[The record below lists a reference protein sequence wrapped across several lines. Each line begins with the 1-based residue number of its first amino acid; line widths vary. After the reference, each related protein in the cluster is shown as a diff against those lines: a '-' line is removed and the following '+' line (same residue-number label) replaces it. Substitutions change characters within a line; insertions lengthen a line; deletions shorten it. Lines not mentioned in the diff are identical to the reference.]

1 MEIRKGTLDDLE
13 AVAAVEARCF
23 PPEQA
28 ATMEQFRDRLQTYP
42 EGFWLLWDGEI
53 LVGFLDGMVF
63 DSPELTDAMFDDA
76 SLHEPRGD
84 WQMIFGLN
92 TIPEYRNRGCAGQL
106 IRQCIHDAEIEGR
119 RGVVLTC
126 LEEKI
131 PYYEKFGFRNEGVSE
146 SVHGGAVW
154 YLMRITF

>member
-53 LVGFLDGMVF
+53 LVGFLDGMVS
-63 DSPELTDAMFDDA
+63 DSPELTDEMFA
-76 SLHEPRGD
+76 ATINESITSRSPHPPPAAAPAPRGRARD
-84 WQMIFGLN
+84 
-92 TIPEYRNRGCAGQL
+92 
-106 IRQCIHDAEIEGR
+106 
-119 RGVVLTC
+119 
-126 LEEKI
+126 
-131 PYYEKFGFRNEGVSE
+131 
-146 SVHGGAVW
+146 GGG
-154 YLMRITF
+154 